1 MRRALRS
8 SAAALMTISALLL
21 AGCAGDSG
29 AEDVFGAGGWPGM
42 HSDARNSDTAAVT
55 GSRSLDF
62 QWSRPLGGPT
72 TTNASVAANGQ
83 VFLTAATD
91 AGCNVFSF
99 QVDTGRK
106 RWCARV
112 GPGAAL
118 STPVVDRATNMYVGE
133 DGAMLSFD
141 ERGQLRW
148 RTPVTGTPLS
158 AQFTGDGNLLFVTQL
173 GQVNVVDPQTGRTVA
188 APYDLIPP
196 ASYPQGANIDPL
208 PNDLGV
214 QDCLAGGPL
223 CPVATSPAI
232 DLDNGR
238 IVVTFWRPGAPQA
251 DLVALRYGDG
261 ERPQIT
267 EEWSTSTLA
276 AGSASAPV
284 LSRDGKTVYANDN
297 AGHLWALDAES
308 GSVRWQYDLGYAVR
322 GGPSVSGSG
331 AIIPA
336 GAENGRL
343 LALRDRGDRAEVLW
357 ERADVVQRG
366 APAQTSGS
374 TAYTV
379 VRDGDNGLALLTF
392 DTASGETLDQD
403 ALPGASGSTAG
414 TSVGPGGEVLTPTL
428 IGELF
433 VLK

>member
-8 SAAALMTISALLL
+8 SAAALTAISALLL
-21 AGCAGDSG
+21 AGCSGDSG

-42 HSDARNSDTAAVT
+42 HSDARNSDTGAVT

-72 TTNASVAANGQ
+72 TTPASVAADGQ
-83 VFLTAATD
+83 IFLTARTD
-91 AGCNVFSF
+91 SGCNLFSF
-99 QVDTGRK
+99 QSDSGRK
-106 RWCARV
+106 RWCTRI
-112 GPGAAL
+112 GAGSAL
-118 STPVVDRATNMYVGE
+118 STPVVDRATNIYVGE

-173 GQVNVVDPQTGRTVA
+173 GQVSVLDPQTGRGVA

-196 ASYPQGANIDPL
+196 ASYTQGANIDPL
-208 PNDLGV
+208 PNDLGID
-214 QDCLAGGPL
+214 DCVAGGPL

-232 DLDNGR
+232 DLATGR
-238 IVVTFWRPGAPQA
+238 IVLTFRRPGAPQA
-251 DLVALRYGDG
+251 DLVALRYDG
-261 ERPQIT
+261 GESPRIS
-267 EEWSTSTLA
+267 EEWSTALLA
-276 AGSASAPV
+276 GGSASGPV
-284 LSRDGKTVYANDN
+284 LSRDGKSVYANDN
-297 AGHLWALDAES
+297 AGHLWALDTES
-308 GSVRWQYDLGYAVR
+308 GSLNWTYDLGYAAR
-322 GGPSVSGSG
+322 GGPSVSDRGV
-331 AIIPA
+331 IIPA

-343 LALRDRGDRAEVLW
+343 LALRDRGDHAEVLW
-357 ERADVVQRG
+357 ERAGVVQRG
-366 APAQTSGS
+366 ATAQTPGS

-379 VRDGDNGLALLTF
+379 VRDGENGLALLTF
-392 DTASGETLDQD
+392 DSTTGETLDQD
-403 ALPGASGSTAG
+403 VLPGASGSTAG
-414 TSVGPGGEVLTPTL
+414 TSVGPDGEILTPTL